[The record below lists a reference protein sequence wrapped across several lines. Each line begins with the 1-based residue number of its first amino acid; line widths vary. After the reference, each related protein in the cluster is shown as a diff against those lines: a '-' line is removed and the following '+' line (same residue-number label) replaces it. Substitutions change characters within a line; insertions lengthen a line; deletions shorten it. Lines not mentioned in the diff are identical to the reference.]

1 MALPRDAME
10 ASRTGAPLRAKNPG
24 EVQVAGGVGS
34 AIMRIISAVSGPEAN
49 KAFKSLPDA
58 GVATDKIPTPIEER
72 LLPKG
77 EYERRQARLAQDR
90 LTPEGNQRF
99 NEAGRSAKQAIA
111 PDPTLQAAQDALPT
125 DEVEGVVEGAQ
136 EGLRGIDPET
146 MTPRGTV
153 ASVEPTVSE
162 ADAADALR
170 LTEETR
176 VNDFVRS
183 GSEGIDFNFENLETG
198 DDVKALI
205 NVVSE
210 IFEDPIKASKRG
222 VVANKETLVEA
233 ETLLSDELGLTRRLL
248 KRKEG
253 ELLNA
258 SEMTA
263 VRHLLVRSSERL
275 VGMAAAIRAGDDG
288 TETLVTFRRQMAIHA
303 GILMQAKGAQ
313 TEIARALQS
322 FNIPAGANTPEST
335 QELLKAMINEAG
347 GRAQTIRMADGLL
360 DVHKTGGSQQVH
372 KYALGGWLDKA
383 DGVFQEIYVNGLLS
397 WVPTHVKNLVA
408 TPLFMGYMLPEE
420 ILAGLIGNVERSVL
434 RAVGKPTDDGVY
446 AGQALARAFG
456 LSQSVRDAWRTAKV
470 TWDTEL
476 SADVVNKVEGAQFQK
491 ITKEN
496 LTGTGMAGQFFDAL
510 GMVVNYDKV
519 GRVVRAPGRALM
531 GADDLWRVFAQRGE
545 LYAEAYA
552 EQRRA
557 LARGLSPD
565 EAMDNMQMAILDPR
579 SYANQLDEA
588 SRYVTLTTEL
598 PGIVSKGAQGIKR
611 FPFFG
616 TMILPFSTAPTNA
629 ILRALE
635 RLVPTG
641 ILSDPVKRQ
650 KSMARVALAW
660 GGTYALYT
668 YALEG
673 RMTGAYPRG
682 KADTLPPGW
691 KPWSFVFRGDNWPVD
706 ADGDKLPLYD
716 PQTGAPNGALTY
728 VSYAG
733 IEPIGAL
740 MGIAADVAQRM
751 RRARTNQER
760 EDIVANS
767 LAASSQY
774 FIDMPMLK
782 SLSDIQ
788 DTLERGDISILGRSP
803 VSGALPFS
811 SAVRNVEGLFD
822 STSRKASGRREYFTR
837 ADIEAM
843 GVDEETGEL
852 KTYLIGTPKNK
863 KFSDSMAKFRS
874 MFSDRPIFG
883 GSDDDTSGVQYDILG
898 RERSKGVRFDVNPV
912 VAIYNLMM
920 PFDIS
925 FGEEP
930 HPVALAHMELDYP
943 LRSNKEEDN
952 GMRFTE
958 AFQARWAY
966 QSKNVVEIAR
976 KGVPMK
982 FLPAMQHLL
991 DSREFYAPRNESP
1004 EQEKRRKRSQMVN
1017 LEDQFYD
1024 QGLQAVLNMPEYADE
1039 AQAYQ
1044 DNLDEKQ
1051 RIGLGQ

>member
-10 ASRTGAPLRAKNPG
+10 ASRTGAPLRAKNSG
-24 EVQVAGGVGS
+24 EVQVASGVGS
-34 AIMRIISAVSGPEAN
+34 AIMRIISAVSGSEAN

-58 GVATDKIPTPIEER
+58 GVATDKVPTPIEER

-99 NEAGRSAKQAIA
+99 NEAGRNARQAIS
-111 PDPTLQAAQDALPT
+111 PDLTLQAAQDALPT
-125 DEVEGVVEGAQ
+125 DEVKGVVEGAR

-153 ASVEPTVSE
+153 AGVEPAVSE

-183 GSEGIDFNFENLETG
+183 GSEGLDFNFENLETG

-222 VVANKETLVEA
+222 VVTQKETMEEA
-233 ETLLSDELGLTRRLL
+233 ETLLADELGFTRKLL
-248 KRKEG
+248 KRKIG
-253 ELLNA
+253 ETFNA
-258 SEMTA
+258 PEMTA
-263 VRHLLVRSSERL
+263 ARIILVRSGDRL
-275 VGMAAAIRAGDDG
+275 IAMGKAIRAGDDS
-288 TETLVTFRRQMAIHA
+288 TEALVKMRRQMALHA

-313 TEIARALQS
+313 TELARAMNA
-322 FNIPAGANTPEST
+322 FNIPVSAGRNDFDQTLMDQMLKESGG
-335 QELLKAMINEAG
+335 KEATL
-347 GRAQTIRMADGLL
+347 RLVAGLL
-360 DVHKTGGSQQVH
+360 DANKVGGRQQVH

-383 DGVFQEIYVNGLLS
+383 DGIFQEIYVNGLLS
-397 WVPTHVKNLVA
+397 WVPTHVKNAVA

-420 ILAGLIGNVERSVL
+420 LIAGLLGNVERSVL

-446 AGQALARAFG
+446 MGQAVARAFG
-456 LSQSVRDAWRTAKV
+456 QVQSVRDAWRTAKH
-470 TWDTEL
+470 TLRTGE
-476 SADVVNKVEGAQFQK
+476 SASKLNKIEGAQYRK
-491 ITKEN
+491 ISKEN
-496 LTGTGMAGQFFDAL
+496 LAASGRAGQFFDAI
-510 GMVVNYDKV
+510 GKVVNYDKV
-519 GRVVRAPGRALM
+519 GNVVRLPGTALM
-531 GADDLWRVFAQRGE
+531 GADDYWRVFAQRGE

-557 LARGLSPD
+557 LARGLSPE

-579 SYANQLDEA
+579 GYAKQLDEA
-588 SRYVTLTTEL
+588 ASYAVLTSDTGFIGENARKL
-598 PGIVSKGAQGIKR
+598 KR
-611 FPFFG
+611 IPFIG
-616 TMILPFSTAPTNA
+616 TMLLPFSTAPTNA
-629 ILRALE
+629 IFRALE
-635 RLVPTG
+635 RLLPTG
-641 ILSDPVKRQ
+641 ILSDPIKRQ

-691 KPWSFVFRGDNWPVD
+691 KPWSFVLRGDNWPVD
-706 ADGDKLPLYD
+706 ADGDKLPLYNS
-716 PQTGAPNGALTY
+716 QTGAPNGALTY

-740 MGIAADVAQRM
+740 MGIASDTAQRM
-751 RRARTNQER
+751 RTARNNEER
-760 EDIVANS
+760 EDIAANA

-782 SLSDIQ
+782 SFSDIQ
-788 DTLERGDISILGRSP
+788 DVLERGDLAIAARSP
-803 VSGALPFS
+803 VGGMMPYS
-811 SAVRNVEGLFD
+811 SAVRNLENVFD
-822 STSRKASGRREYFTR
+822 STSRKASGRREYFTK
-837 ADIEAM
+837 AEIDAM
-843 GVDEETGEL
+843 GVDEKTGEL
-852 KTYLIGTPKNK
+852 RNYLIGTPKTG
-863 KFSDSMAKFRS
+863 KFADGIAKLGS

-898 RERSKGVRFDVNPV
+898 RKRNKGVRFDVNPV
-912 VAIYNLMM
+912 VATWNLML

-943 LRSNKEEDN
+943 LRSKKEEDN

-976 KGVPMK
+976 KGVPMR

-991 DSREFYAPRNESP
+991 DSRQFYAPRNESP
-1004 EQEKRRKRSQMVN
+1004 EEEKRRKRSQMVN

-1039 AQAYQ
+1039 AQQYQ